1 MKTAELT
8 QELLKVWLSFGTENN
23 RVARAIVEE
32 AFEPYN
38 SVCFHTV
45 SAAGKFF
52 KVYLFT
58 RDLHVGKTHD
68 LVHLLKQCYNFDRSF
83 GEIYPQTR
91 ILNSFTIAGLHPED
105 LGVEQV
111 TREDALEAI
120 EAAGVIE
127 KFVRDKLGIYE

>member
-1 MKTAELT
+1 MKTVELT
-8 QELLKVWLSFGTENN
+8 QELLRVWLSFGSENN
-23 RVARAIVEE
+23 KVARAIIQED
-32 AFEPYN
+32 FEPYN

-58 RDLHVGKTHD
+58 KDLHVGKTHD
-68 LVHLLKQCYNFDRSF
+68 LIHLLKRCYNFDKSF
-83 GEIYPQTR
+83 EEIYPQAR

-111 TREDALEAI
+111 TKNDALEAI
-120 EAAGVIE
+120 EAAEIIE
-127 KFVRDKLGIYE
+127 QFVRNKLGIFE

>member
-1 MKTAELT
+1 MKTVELT
-8 QELLKVWLSFGTENN
+8 QELIRVWMSFGTENN
-23 RVARAIVEE
+23 RVARAIVDED
-32 AFEPYN
+32 FKPYN

-58 RDLHVGKTHD
+58 KNLHIGKTHD
-68 LVHLLKQCYNFDRSF
+68 LVHLLKKCYNFDKSF
-83 GEIYPQTR
+83 QELYPQAR

-111 TREDALEAI
+111 SREDALEAI
-120 EAAGVIE
+120 DAAETIE
-127 KFVRDKLGIYE
+127 KFIRDKLGVYE